1 MKKLAVIILA
11 AGKGVRM
18 KSDLP
23 KVFHK
28 LVGKPL
34 LQHVLEVVKKLDP
47 EKVCVVVGYQKE
59 LITDYFKDWGL
70 DFVVQAEQLGT
81 GHAVM
86 QAKDCLKDFDGTV
99 LVLAGDVPLLS
110 EQSLKKLVEFHKKHN
125 AAVTDLTAELPD
137 AGNYG
142 RIIRK
147 PSGELIK
154 IVEKKD
160 ASAEELKIKEFNS
173 GTFCFDKKA
182 LFEALAEVKAENVQ
196 QEYYLT
202 DTVEIC
208 KNKNLPVYA
217 FKINNASEV
226 LGVNTKDQLADLAKL
241 ISS

>member
-1 MKKLAVIILA
+1 MNNLAVIILA

-23 KVFHK
+23 KVFHD
-28 LVGKPL
+28 LGGQPMLAYVI
-34 LQHVLEVVKKLDP
+34 ETVKKLNP
-47 EKVCVVVGYQKE
+47 AKILIVVGHKKE
-59 LITDYFKDWGL
+59 LIIDYFKDSKVE
-70 DFVVQAEQLGT
+70 FVVQTEQLGT

-86 QAKDCLKDFDGTV
+86 QAKDSLQNFDGNV

-110 EQSLKKLVEFHKKHN
+110 LQTLQDLVKFHGQHK

-137 AGNYG
+137 AGSYG
-142 RIIRK
+142 RIIREAD
-147 PSGELIK
+147 GELVK

-182 LFEALAEVKAENVQ
+182 LFEALAEVKAENAQ
-196 QEYYLT
+196 KEYYLT

-208 KNKNLPVYA
+208 KNKGLPVYA
-217 FKINNASEV
+217 FKTNNASEV
-226 LGVNTKDQLADLAKL
+226 LGVNTKEQLLEL
-241 ISS
+241 ERLL

>member
-137 AGNYG
+137 AGNYV

-147 PSGELIK
+147 PSG
-154 IVEKKD
+154 
-160 ASAEELKIKEFNS
+160 
-173 GTFCFDKKA
+173 
-182 LFEALAEVKAENVQ
+182 
-196 QEYYLT
+196 
-202 DTVEIC
+202 
-208 KNKNLPVYA
+208 
-217 FKINNASEV
+217 
-226 LGVNTKDQLADLAKL
+226 
-241 ISS
+241 